1 MYLNGTLSDPFLSGE
16 VRPLR
21 GEVRLWNNVFTL
33 RESVPDEGGEFRSVA
48 TFSPDQGIFPVVSV
62 VASASQ
68 IRDQASGATYD
79 VLLKL
84 RGRFVR
90 ESGRAR
96 FVVDQGYPQLVATGV
111 SGQAAALSQAQ
122 IYTLL
127 TLGRSDLQ
135 NVPASLVQSGV
146 QAALQNF
153 LVGQLE
159 RELAKALGLEQVRIE
174 VPNFSGGNF
183 RFENTSL
190 SFGIRIAP
198 EVLLRTTFAFT
209 GEGIITAEYRLDGF
223 IFTLGT
229 KFVSETTGIKLRPEF
244 SLGYSILP
252 NLDLSLFVRD
262 DTKPGADPDVRFG
275 LGLNLRF

>member
-1 MYLNGTLSDPFLSGE
+1 M
-16 VRPLR
+16 V
-21 GEVRLWNNVFTL
+21 
-33 RESVPDEGGEFRSVA
+33 SVA
-48 TFSPDQGIFPVVSV
+48 AQ
-62 VASASQ
+62 ASGV
-68 IRDQASGATYD
+68 RDQASPSGAAYD

-96 FVVDQGYPQLVATGV
+96 FVVDQGYPQLTATTP
-111 SGQAAALSQAQ
+111 SGPAPLSQAQ
-122 IYTLL
+122 IYGLL
-127 TLGRSDLQ
+127 TLGRSDLE
-135 NVPASLVQSGV
+135 NVPESLLQTGL

-153 LVGQLE
+153 LFGQLE

-174 VPNFSGGNF
+174 VPNFSGGDF
-183 RFENTSL
+183 RFANTSL

-209 GEGIITAEYRLDGF
+209 GEGIVSAEYRLDGF
-223 IFTLGT
+223 TFTLGT
-229 KFVSETTGIKLRPEF
+229 KFVSETTGLKLRPEF

-262 DTKPGADPDVRFG
+262 DTKPGGDPDVRFG
-275 LGLNLRF
+275 LGFNLRF